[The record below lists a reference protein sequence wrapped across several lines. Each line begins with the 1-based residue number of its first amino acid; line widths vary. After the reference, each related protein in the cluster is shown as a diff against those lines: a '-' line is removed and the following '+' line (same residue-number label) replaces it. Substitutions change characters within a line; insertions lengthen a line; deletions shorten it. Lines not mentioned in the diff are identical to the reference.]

1 MSLKQLRNQ
10 RLSRSSYVKNYPI
23 LDWYL
28 AFLTIGEDLLK
39 TYVNLYNQD
48 LLQENAKIALEAIDA
63 LTND

>member
-1 MSLKQLRNQ
+1 MTLKQLRNQ
-10 RLSRSSYVKNYPI
+10 RLSRSYYVKNYPI

-48 LLQENAKIALEAIDA
+48 RLQENAKIALEAIDA